1 MRYGS
6 VCSGI
11 EAASVAWKP
20 LGWKCAFVS
29 EIEKFPAA
37 VLAERFPDVPN
48 LGDFTKIERGNYDG
62 DIDLLVGGTPCQA
75 FSIAGLRKGLNDER
89 GNLALEFARLAF
101 RTHARWVVWENVPGV
116 LSSKRGEDFATF
128 LSLLVGWEVTVPN
141 GKWRKAGLVTAAPGC
156 FNVGWRVLDAQY
168 TRVQQFPRAIP
179 QRRRRVILVG
189 SLGSWEDCAKVLF
202 DGEMCG
208 GDAPPCRKARQAAPG
223 DAGAGAEGAGWDFS
237 WWDGGQR
244 ASTLTTRSIGQM
256 MPDKDQLPC
265 VIDTRWHTYAT
276 DGSCPSLL
284 ATDYKE
290 PKAVVDPCPTLDASY
305 PGKQNNQD
313 ITKLVCYEN
322 HGQDSRI
329 KDCGEVAPA
338 IPAQAGT
345 GGNNLPLVQKVFAID
360 SMASNAMKS
369 KNPHSGSREIEV
381 ATTLDTTNPT
391 PSKNQGGM
399 AIVEERPEA
408 VAIAENVIGR
418 KVENGGNGVGAKEG
432 VCYTLDTVGV
442 HGVCYPIDMMNV
454 DGRGDNFK
462 AKCYGKPGSAA
473 YALTR
478 RRPSGVCLPG
488 VVRRLVPV
496 EGERL
501 MGFPDGWTQ
510 IPWRGKPA
518 EECPDGPRYKAL
530 GNSMCTNVMAWI
542 GERIDAVEKENAN
555 GRQEA

>member
-1 MRYGS
+1 
-6 VCSGI
+6 
-11 EAASVAWKP
+11 
-20 LGWKCAFVS
+20 
-29 EIEKFPAA
+29 
-37 VLAERFPDVPN
+37 
-48 LGDFTKIERGNYDG
+48 
-62 DIDLLVGGTPCQA
+62 
-75 FSIAGLRKGLNDER
+75 
-89 GNLALEFARLAF
+89 
-101 RTHARWVVWENVPGV
+101 
-116 LSSKRGEDFATF
+116 
-128 LSLLVGWEVTVPN
+128 
-141 GKWRKAGLVTAAPGC
+141 
-156 FNVGWRVLDAQY
+156 
-168 TRVQQFPRAIP
+168 
-179 QRRRRVILVG
+179 
-189 SLGSWEDCAKVLF
+189 
-202 DGEMCG
+202 
-208 GDAPPCRKARQAAPG
+208 
-223 DAGAGAEGAGWDFS
+223 
-237 WWDGGQR
+237 
-244 ASTLTTRSIGQM
+244 M

-265 VIDTRWHTYAT
+265 VIDTRWHTYAD
-276 DGSCPSLL
+276 DGTCPSLL

-290 PKAVVDPCPTLDASY
+290 PKAVCDPCPTLDASY

-329 KDCGEVAPA
+329 RDCGEVAPS

-369 KNPHSGSREIEV
+369 RNPHSGSREIDV

-399 AIVEERPEA
+399 AIVEEA

-442 HGVCYPIDMMNV
+442 HGVCYPIDMMNI

-496 EGERL
+496 ECERL
-501 MGFPDGWTQ
+501 MGFPDNWSR

-518 EECPDGPRYKAL
+518 EQCPDGPRYKAL

-542 GERIDAVEKENAN
+542 GERIDAVDKENAN